1 MFFFLLY
8 AFYGLLR
15 VRISY
20 EFIEICCIV
29 IVCRLWIFTR
39 LYKISE
45 QENAS
50 NVSLPYVFI
59 CRV

>member
-1 MFFFLLY
+1 MFFFLIICILCY
-8 AFYGLLR
+8 LLH

-20 EFIEICCIV
+20 EFIEICCTV
-29 IVCRLWIFTR
+29 IVVRIFTR
-39 LYKISE
+39 LYKISK

>member
-1 MFFFLLY
+1 MFFFLLC
-8 AFYGLLR
+8 AFYGLLH

-20 EFIEICCIV
+20 EFIEICCTV
-29 IVCRLWIFTR
+29 IVVRIFTR
-39 LYKISE
+39 LYKISK